1 MRRALYVQLS
11 EIRSPASLFRS
22 NEPDTDSGRVRWV
35 KPVLVGRV
43 EYREFTGRRRHAAWK
58 DAQAVDS
65 RLAVVPPLL

>member
-43 EYREFTGRRRHAAWK
+43 EYREFTGRRRHAA
-58 DAQAVDS
+58 
-65 RLAVVPPLL
+65 